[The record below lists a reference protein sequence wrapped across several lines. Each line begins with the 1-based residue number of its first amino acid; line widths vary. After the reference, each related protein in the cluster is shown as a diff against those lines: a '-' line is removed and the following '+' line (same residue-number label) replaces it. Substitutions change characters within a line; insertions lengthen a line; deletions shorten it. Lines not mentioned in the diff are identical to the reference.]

1 MENAVAA
8 KALAAI
14 GAGLVGAAL
23 SSPCTAHADPAGFP
37 DLSGYT
43 PANVTDY
50 TIGLPNTGRAPL
62 TTVYFL
68 TPDGITC
75 DFFSGEAQCTGN
87 NFPAIPPATGTGT
100 VNAIG
105 TSSGLAQSGDP
116 IAPNGQVY
124 GHSLNTLPPFHSITV
139 DGVVC
144 GVDNS
149 RTTACKDPQDRGFVL
164 SPHGSAWLQ
173 HV

>member
-1 MENAVAA
+1 MAA

-37 DLSGYT
+37 DLSRYT
-43 PANVTDY
+43 PANVADY

-75 DFFSGEAQCTGN
+75 DFSRERRSARARTFPLYRQLLGPAQ
-87 NFPAIPPATGTGT
+87 
-100 VNAIG
+100 
-105 TSSGLAQSGDP
+105 
-116 IAPNGQVY
+116 
-124 GHSLNTLPPFHSITV
+124 
-139 DGVVC
+139 
-144 GVDNS
+144 
-149 RTTACKDPQDRGFVL
+149 
-164 SPHGSAWLQ
+164 
-173 HV
+173 